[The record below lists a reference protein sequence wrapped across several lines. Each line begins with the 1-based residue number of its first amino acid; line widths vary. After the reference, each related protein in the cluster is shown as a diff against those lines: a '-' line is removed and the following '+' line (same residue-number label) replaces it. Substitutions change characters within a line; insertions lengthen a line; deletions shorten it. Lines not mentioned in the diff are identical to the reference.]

1 MSTMAVSQN
10 RYAGREEKASLME
23 RIRKYFAENAET
35 INAGLL
41 MMNGNVSPY
50 LLYRTMK

>member
-1 MSTMAVSQN
+1 MSTIIASQN

-35 INAGLL
+35 ISSGLFML
-41 MMNGNVSPY
+41 NGNATPY
-50 LLYRTMK
+50 LLYRSMK

>member
-23 RIRKYFAENAET
+23 RIRKYFAEMQKRSMQ
-35 INAGLL
+35 GFL
-41 MMNGNVSPY
+41 
-50 LLYRTMK
+50 

>member
-1 MSTMAVSQN
+1 MSTIAVSQKG
-10 RYAGREEKASLME
+10 YAGREEKTSLME
-23 RIRKYFAENAET
+23 RIRKYFTENAEM

-50 LLYRTMK
+50 LLYRAMR